1 MIRERLH
8 DHAVLLHRQ
17 GKDDP
22 LPAGG
27 RPFPD
32 DQRPR
37 TEIGRDA
44 RRVGADVAAI
54 LDAHFASPAAAPRAL
69 VGAFDKVYVPG
80 ATNEHVAA
88 AALRAGRKRV
98 RRTGRWLVRFGVDRR
113 EVAVGLALLGTEA
126 TASDKDIDLI
136 RTIGLLSA
144 EFGALAAES
153 LRDRGPAG
161 IEALRWLA
169 ARTTGWGRV
178 HCVTALCEVAVLP
191 EVREWLLRH
200 ACAGDDLDAVTAG
213 AVATAAHLHAAII
226 ADEVDDALVDHTGAL
241 LRAMAD
247 GSGQGTTLADYPP
260 ARHVLAAHA
269 RHLARQKPTWAR
281 YATAAVIADR
291 IARLEPEELGCT
303 KKERER
309 LVERYEKILRQRRWR
324 ATVPRRKAK
333 SKSSSSSSASSSS
346 RKRRTTHRRTARR

>member
-27 RPFPD
+27 SPYPD

-37 TEIGRDA
+37 TGIGSDA
-44 RRVGADVAAI
+44 RRVGADVAKI
-54 LDAHFASPAAAPRAL
+54 LDKHFASPAAAPRAL
-69 VGAFDKVYVPG
+69 VGAFDEVYVPVHD
-80 ATNEHVAA
+80 NEHVAA

-98 RRTGRWLVRFGVDRR
+98 RRTGRWLVRYGVDRR

-126 TASDKDIDLI
+126 TTSDKDIELI

-144 EFGALAAES
+144 EFGALAVES
-153 LRDRGPAG
+153 LRHRGDAG
-161 IEALRWLA
+161 IEALLWLA
-169 ARTTGWGRV
+169 ARTRGWGRV
-178 HCVTALCEVAVLP
+178 HAIEALCTVAVLP
-191 EVREWLLRH
+191 EVRDWLLRH

-226 ADEVDDALVDHTGAL
+226 DPAADDELVDHAAAL

-247 GSGQGTTLADYPP
+247 GSGQGMSLADYPP
-260 ARHVLAAHA
+260 ARHVLAAHV
-269 RHLARQKPTWAR
+269 RRLARQKPTWAR
-281 YATAAVIADR
+281 FAAAAVIADR
-291 IARLEPEELGCT
+291 IARMEPEQLGCT
-303 KKERER
+303 KKQRER
-309 LVERYEKILRQRRWR
+309 LVERYEKILRQRRWQ
-324 ATVPRRKAK
+324 AVVPRRKAK
-333 SKSSSSSSASSSS
+333 SRSKAKPVA
-346 RKRRTTHRRTARR
+346 RRRTNRRTAR

>member
-27 RPFPD
+27 EPFPD

-37 TEIGRDA
+37 TPIGRDA

-69 VGAFDKVYVPG
+69 IGAFDKVYVP
-80 ATNEHVAA
+80 ATDNEHVAA

-126 TASDKDIDLI
+126 TVSDKDIELI

-144 EFGALAAES
+144 EFGALAVES
-153 LRDRGPAG
+153 LRQRGDAG
-161 IEALRWLA
+161 VEALLWLA

-178 HCVTALCEVAVLP
+178 HAVEALCTVAVLP
-191 EVREWLLRH
+191 EVRDWLLRH
-200 ACAGDDLDAVTAG
+200 ACAGDDLDAVIAG

-226 ADEVDDALVDHTGAL
+226 ADEADDELVDHTGAL

-247 GSGQGTTLADYPP
+247 GSAQGTTLADYPP
-260 ARHVLAAHA
+260 ARYVLAAYA

-291 IARLEPEELGCT
+291 IAHLEPEDLGCT

-309 LVERYEKILRQRRWR
+309 LVERFEKILRQRRWR

-333 SKSSSSSSASSSS
+333 ASKAKARSAA
-346 RKRRTTHRRTARR
+346 RRRTARRR

>member
-27 RPFPD
+27 EPFPD

-37 TEIGRDA
+37 TGIGRDA

-69 VGAFDKVYVPG
+69 VGAFDEVYVPT
-80 ATNEHVAA
+80 ADNEHVAA

-126 TASDKDIDLI
+126 TTSDKDIELI

-144 EFGALAAES
+144 EFGELAAES
-153 LRDRGPAG
+153 LRHRGPAG
-161 IEALRWLA
+161 IEALLWLA
-169 ARTTGWGRV
+169 ARTSGWGRV
-178 HCVTALCEVAVLP
+178 HAVEALCTVAVLP
-191 EVREWLLRH
+191 EVRDWLLRH

-226 ADEVDDALVDHTGAL
+226 ADEVDDALLDHAGAL

-247 GSGQGTTLADYPP
+247 GSGQGMTLADYPP
-260 ARHVLAAHA
+260 ARFVLAAYA
-269 RHLARQKPTWAR
+269 RHLARRKPTWTR

-291 IARLEPEELGCT
+291 IAHLEPEDLGCT

-309 LVERYEKILRQRRWR
+309 LVERFEKILRQRRWQ

-333 SKSSSSSSASSSS
+333 KAKPAAAA
-346 RKRRTTHRRTARR
+346 RRRTARRRGKAKG

>member
-27 RPFPD
+27 EPYPD
-32 DQRPR
+32 DPRPR
-37 TEIGRDA
+37 TAIGRDA

-69 VGAFDKVYVPG
+69 VGAFDEVYVPVHD
-80 ATNEHVAA
+80 NEHVAA

-98 RRTGRWLVRFGVDRR
+98 RRTGRWLVRHGVDRR

-126 TASDKDIDLI
+126 TASDKDIELI

-153 LRDRGPAG
+153 LRHRGDAG
-161 IEALRWLA
+161 VEALLWLA
-169 ARTTGWGRV
+169 ERTRGWGRV
-178 HCVTALCEVAVLP
+178 PVIEALCEVAVLP
-191 EVREWLLRH
+191 EVRAWLLRH

-226 ADEVDDALVDHTGAL
+226 ADDADDELVDHTAAL

-247 GSGQGTTLADYPP
+247 GTGQGLTLADYPP
-260 ARHVLAAHA
+260 ARYVLAAHA

-281 YATAAVIADR
+281 YAAAAVIADR
-291 IARLEPEELGCT
+291 IARLEPEQLGCT
-303 KKERER
+303 KKQRER
-309 LVERYEKILRQRRWR
+309 LVERYEKVLRLRRWQ
-324 ATVPRRKAK
+324 ATVPRRKTK
-333 SKSSSSSSASSSS
+333 PK
-346 RKRRTTHRRTARR
+346 RKRVTRRTSRRSAR